1 MALAQRN
8 GRSRHRLILLA
19 LIAITLLT
27 VDLRNFGPAGSAQRL
42 VRDVLHPV
50 TSLASTILSP
60 VSDAWNSIFDYD
72 ELEAE
77 NRRLQAELDELRGTA
92 LEAEADRT
100 AYQQLLE
107 AVELPYAADVEKV
120 TANVIRRAVGNFDS
134 DVVTIDK
141 GSRHGIEKGMA
152 VVTRAGLVGRIE
164 RVDGA
169 TATVQLLSDSSLV
182 VGVRLVDTDDVG
194 LGHGIAGEPGFF
206 VVDQGPNW
214 PDADDPTLVPELDSV
229 VVTDATSRYPADVPI
244 GTVASV
250 GAGPDGLTMEVR
262 VELAN
267 DVEDLHFVSVLLS
280 EQIEEIPLGPVEPPE
295 VPEEEP

>member
-8 GRSRHRLILLA
+8 GRTRHRLILLA

-27 VDLRNFGPAGSAQRL
+27 VDLRNFGPAESAQRV

-50 TSLASTILSP
+50 TSLASTVFSP
-60 VSDAWNSIFDYD
+60 VADAWNSIFDYD
-72 ELEAE
+72 ELEEE
-77 NRRLQAELDELRGTA
+77 NRRLQAELDELKGEA
-92 LEAEADRT
+92 LRNEADLA

-107 AVELPYAADVEKV
+107 AVDLPYSVDVETVTADV
-120 TANVIRRAVGNFDS
+120 IRQAVGNFDS

-152 VVTRAGLVGRIE
+152 VVTGAGLVGRIE

-194 LGHGIAGEPGFF
+194 LGHAIAGEPGFF
-206 VVDQGPNW
+206 VIDQGPNW
-214 PDADDPTLVPELDSV
+214 PDVDDPALIPDVGTA

-250 GAGPDGLTMEVR
+250 GTGPDGLTMEVR

-267 DVEDLHFVSVLLS
+267 DVEDLHFVSVLLA
-280 EQIEEIPLGPVEPPE
+280 EQIDEVPLGPLEPPE
-295 VPEEEP
+295 GSG